1 MTLYSTLD
9 QPAQGAGSESAKAQG
24 KGNKE
29 QPVELGQQTRSSQP
43 GVAAAVAAAPVRFP
57 GDDGGNSLAAM
68 AQSDLDA
75 ALQLLAD
82 RAQYITGANGAAI
95 ALRRNGKN
103 DMQCRASTGE
113 NVPELGALLST
124 EFGIS
129 GESVRTR
136 KPLRCDDAERDPRV
150 NREGCRQ
157 LGIASVV
164 VMPVVNDDEV
174 LGVFELFSGKVNA
187 FGERDLSALRRLSE
201 MVETAVRLARAAENV
216 SQPLLG
222 SDELLQSQDLELVVE
237 SEAAPEANLSVPQ
250 APVVSVPAVSVS
262 APLEQPAPAPI
273 VPPLPKKPLFWSAAL
288 SPVAESEK
296 PAEADQSHVPPMLR
310 NLRMCEACGFP
321 VSVGRSL
328 CVECEEKRWRGQ
340 LKRPA
345 SIPVKNSAPPSEAK
359 GPFLDQ
365 RAAAVLPAGTKNP
378 APVPDRP
385 AGPVAHL
392 MAAAQSAAAAA
403 APAPLPA
410 RPKSPAVEV
419 IPVPVVP
426 PAEAQPVQVE
436 PPAAVASD
444 TPESSSPDF
453 VLSAGLEPPQS
464 WFAANIYVVVVVLL
478 VAAAVVATIL
488 LH

>member
-1 MTLYSTLD
+1 MTPQSTLD
-9 QPAQGAGSESAKAQG
+9 RPTQRAGPESAQAQS
-24 KGNKE
+24 KGNPE
-29 QPVELGQQTRSSQP
+29 QPVELGQQTRNSQP
-43 GVAAAVAAAPVRFP
+43 GIGAAVAAPVRFP

-136 KPLRCDDAERDPRV
+136 QPLRCDDAERDPRV

-216 SQPLLG
+216 LQPIL
-222 SDELLQSQDLELVVE
+222 SHDEVLQGEHPVLVVE
-237 SEAAPEANLSVPQ
+237 SEAAPESKLSSRQVLTESIP
-250 APVVSVPAVSVS
+250 ASVL
-262 APLEQPAPAPI
+262 APLEQPAPAP
-273 VPPLPKKPLFWSAAL
+273 VAPPIPKRPLFWSARL
-288 SPVAESEK
+288 SPVADSGK
-296 PAEADQSHVPPMLR
+296 PAESDQSHVPPMLR

-345 SIPVKNSAPPSEAK
+345 SIPARNSAPTFETK
-359 GPFLDQ
+359 GQLLDQ
-365 RAAAVLPAGTKNP
+365 RSAGAGAKNSGAA
-378 APVPDRP
+378 PDRP

-392 MAAAQSAAAAA
+392 MAAAQSSAAAT
-403 APAPLPA
+403 APALSPA
-410 RPKSPAVEV
+410 PQKSPAVEA
-419 IPVPVVP
+419 IPSAVVP
-426 PAEAQPVQVE
+426 PAEARSVPVE
-436 PPAAVASD
+436 PPLVAVMEA
-444 TPESSSPDF
+444 PESPSPDF
-453 VLSAGLEPPQS
+453 VFSAGLEPPQS
-464 WFAANIYVVVVVLL
+464 WLAANIYVFIVVLL